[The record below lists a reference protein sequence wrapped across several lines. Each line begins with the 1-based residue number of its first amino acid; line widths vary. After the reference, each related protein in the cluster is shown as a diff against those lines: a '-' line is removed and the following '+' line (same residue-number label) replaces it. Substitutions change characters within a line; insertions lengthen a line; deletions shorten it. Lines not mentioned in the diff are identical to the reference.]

1 MSLGPGT
8 RLGPYE
14 IVSALGAGGMGEV
27 YRARDS
33 KLNREVALK
42 VLPDSFVNDPDRLA
56 RFTREAQTLAS
67 LNHPNIAH
75 IHGLEESGP
84 VADPTGSG
92 QAGSGQGA
100 VRALVM
106 ELVEGDD
113 LSQRI
118 ARGALPL
125 DEALPIARQIAE
137 ALEAAHEQGIIHR
150 DLKPANIK
158 VRPDGVVKVLDFGL
172 AKALDPMP
180 ASGAEAMNSPTF
192 TRLRQGYGEAGR
204 EAGTAMGMILG
215 TAAYMAPEQAKGRPV
230 DRRADVWAFG
240 CVLYEMLT
248 GARAFAGEDVSET
261 LASVLKTDPEWSALP
276 AETPIA
282 IRRLLGRCLEKDFRR
297 RLQAIGDARL
307 EIDDALAGASA
318 HELPLPSAP
327 GRPRWRLGT
336 VLVLGALACAALGG
350 ALAWNLRRPA
360 ASGPARV
367 SRLAV
372 TLTPGDDLDATG
384 GRSLV
389 LSQDGTELAYLAL
402 RGGVRRIFLRSLDS
416 LESRPLAGTEN
427 AQSPFFS
434 PDGRWIGFFAG
445 GKLKKIPASGGASEE
460 VCEAP
465 GYWGGAWAPNDVI
478 YFTTGPMSPLWQV
491 PAKGGTRQPFTTL
504 NRERG
509 EVSHRWPQVL
519 PGGAAVLFTVWT
531 GPGNDETHVHLQ
543 TLQGERRELVRGG
556 HTGAYVA
563 GHLIYDRRGTLM
575 AVPFDVA
582 RLEAVDRPPVIVG
595 EGVLENAEVAEYA
608 ASDTGV
614 LAWLPG
620 RPNSSETNM
629 VWVDRSGLEAPVPIQ
644 ARAYQNPRLSPD
656 AQRVAFSV
664 TEGQIDLWV
673 YDFVRGV
680 ASRLQAD
687 GSSQA
692 PAWTPDG
699 QRLAY
704 RATRRGTRN
713 LFWRMA
719 DGSGTEERLTT
730 GEGSAAPGEWTRDG
744 AELVYSN
751 TVLTTGSDI
760 WILDRRDG
768 RARPLVQT
776 RFDEMHARFSPDG
789 RWLAYSSNESG
800 RYEVYVQAYPVG
812 GARSQIS
819 TDGGWEP
826 VWNPN
831 GRELFYR
838 SEGGHR
844 MMAASIATAPR
855 FSPGTPTRLFE
866 GQFRT
871 QVAATA
877 NYDVSPD
884 GQRFLMVAERNET
897 PRQINVAL
905 NWIEELKAKVPA
917 K

>member
-1 MSLGPGT
+1 MPLNPGS

-14 IVSALGAGGMGEV
+14 IVAPLGAGGMGEV
-27 YRARDS
+27 YRARDT

-42 VLPDSFVNDPDRLA
+42 VLPDSFVNDADRLA

-84 VADPTGSG
+84 SAGSG
-92 QAGSGQGA
+92 QAV

-113 LSQRI
+113 LSVLI
-118 ARGALPL
+118 GRGPTPM
-125 DEALPIARQIAE
+125 DEALAIARQIAE

-158 VRPDGVVKVLDFGL
+158 VRADGVVKVLDFGL
-172 AKALDPMP
+172 AKAMEP
-180 ASGAEAMNSPTF
+180 ASAVSASVSAPPTITTPAM
-192 TRLRQGYGEAGR
+192 TR
-204 EAGTAMGMILG
+204 TGMILG
-215 TAAYMAPEQAKGRPV
+215 TAAYMSPEQAKGRPV
-230 DRRADVWAFG
+230 DKRADIWAFG
-240 CVLYEMLT
+240 SLLFEMLT
-248 GARAFAGEDVSET
+248 GQRTFPGEDLSET
-261 LASVLKTDPEWSALP
+261 MASVLKTDPAWTQLP
-276 AETPIA
+276 AGTPA
-282 IRRLLGRCLEKDFRR
+282 GIRRLLRRSLAKDPRQ
-297 RLQAIGDARL
+297 RLSDMRDARL
-307 EIDDALAGASA
+307 EIDEALAGASDPVVR
-318 HELPLPSAP
+318 LSSAP
-327 GRPRWRLGT
+327 GRPPWRLGA
-336 VLVLGALACAALGG
+336 VLVLGALACAAVGG
-350 ALAWNLRRPA
+350 ALAWTLRPPPA
-360 ASGPARV
+360 LGPARV

-372 TLTPGDDLDATG
+372 TLTPGDELDTTA
-384 GRSLV
+384 RSV
-389 LSQDGTELAYLAL
+389 VMSPDGTELAYLAI
-402 RGGVRRIFLRSLDS
+402 RGGVRKVFLRALDS
-416 LESRPLAGTEN
+416 LESRSLAGTDG

-445 GKLKKIPASGGASEE
+445 NKLKKISAGGGAPEE

-465 GYWGGAWAPNDVI
+465 GFWGGAWAPNDVI
-478 YFTTGPMSPLWQV
+478 YFAAGPMSALWQV
-491 PAKGGTRQPFTTL
+491 PAAGGPPKPFTTL

-519 PGGAAVLFTVWT
+519 PGGSAVLFTVWT
-531 GPGNDETHVHLQ
+531 GPGVDESHVHLQ

-563 GHLIYDRRGTLM
+563 GQLIYYRRGTLM

-582 RLEAVDRPPVIVG
+582 RLEAVDRQPVIVG
-595 EGVLENAEVAEYA
+595 EGVLENAEVAAYA

-620 RPNSSETNM
+620 RPYSFETSL
-629 VWVDRSGLEAPVPIQ
+629 VWVDRRGSPTPVPIQ

-656 AQRVAFSV
+656 AKQVAYSV
-664 TEGQIDLWV
+664 KEGQVDLWV
-673 YDFVRGV
+673 YDFVRDV

-692 PAWTPDG
+692 PVWTPDG

-730 GEGSAAPGEWTRDG
+730 GEGSAVPADWTRDG
-744 AELVYSN
+744 AELVYEN
-751 TVLTTGSDI
+751 TILTTGQDI

-768 RARPLVQT
+768 RSRPLVQT
-776 RFDEMHARFSPDG
+776 RFDEMHPRLSADG
-789 RWLAYSSNESG
+789 RWIAYTSNESG
-800 RYEVYVQAYPVG
+800 RYEVYVQAFPVA

-838 SEGGHR
+838 TQNGHR
-844 MMAASIATAPR
+844 MMAVSIATTPR
-855 FSPGTPTRLFE
+855 FSPGTPTKLFE
-866 GQFRT
+866 GQFVPQGT
-871 QVAATA
+871 ATA

-884 GQRFLMVAERNET
+884 GQKFLMVADSNET

-905 NWIEELKAKVPA
+905 NWLEELKAKVPA